1 MTKTDKYDE
10 WNELKKKLEENKSK
24 FPFRE
29 REIWWYAA
37 GENLGSEIDGKGSR
51 FSRPILIFRKYG
63 ETTFFGIPL
72 STRKSDGLWYSN
84 IKIRGQNRC
93 ALLSQAGSYSVRRLY
108 GRIDRISKDEFEEIG
123 ERLRILLFKK

>member
-1 MTKTDKYDE
+1 MIEKHFDE
-10 WNELKKKLEENKSK
+10 WNEIKKNLESNKAK

-37 GENLGSEIDGKGSR
+37 GENLGSEIDGKGVR

-72 STRKSDGLWYSN
+72 STRTSGGLWYSR
-84 IKIRGQNRC
+84 ITVRGESRC
-93 ALLSQAGSYSVRRLY
+93 ALLSQAGSYSVKRLY
-108 GRIDRISKDEFEEIG
+108 GRIGKISKIEFEEIS
-123 ERLRILLFKK
+123 EKLRILLFKK